1 MGVHFN
7 LLQSKMLS
15 LWILSILLLGGS
27 ASPLTDQALISD
39 EALEEVVALEE
50 VEEALE
56 EVESRERALEQ
67 QLLATLL
74 EEERLLDTEGAG
86 AESGK
91 FIGTN
96 AEGDFTLLSVPFA
109 RGSPSVTFNDTTAS
123 TLSTVGNAALFLGGL
138 YLLSGFPAAA
148 SALADPFGIT
158 RRLGVA
164 APVRAARP
172 RAGAPAP
179 RFQHRISPGD
189 DAFMKKPK
197 LEKMKSP
204 RPALLKPKKP
214 SKGFLPPQ
222 LKSVNR
228 PLSAANLHDKKKKP
242 QIAERQQRPQLPRFR
257 IPSLPPLRMPQL
269 PRLRRPTF
277 RPLQFNN
284 PFSRPSR
291 PRPAAQQAAGS
302 PAAGRPAPQNSG
314 RPASPAPPQQAPVS
328 QRTPATTSQRA
339 PVPATP
345 QLNIQ
350 QFAPAPQQ
358 PQFAPPQQSAPL
370 RLPTPDLGST
380 DFSFSS
386 DPFSEFQSD
395 NFGPDE
401 ESFRDLINSQFGAD
415 LDSQRLP
422 SSRR

>member
-1 MGVHFN
+1 MVYPSNYSCVNAFN
-7 LLQSKMLS
+7 SINIEKRDKFLSTASKKASSKQIQLS
-15 LWILSILLLGGS
+15 
-27 ASPLTDQALISD
+27 
-39 EALEEVVALEE
+39 
-50 VEEALE
+50 
-56 EVESRERALEQ
+56 
-67 QLLATLL
+67 
-74 EEERLLDTEGAG
+74 
-86 AESGK
+86 
-91 FIGTN
+91 
-96 AEGDFTLLSVPFA
+96 GDFTLLSVPFA
-109 RGSPSVTFNDTTAS
+109 RGASVTFNDTTAS

-148 SALADPFGIT
+148 SALADPFGIS

-164 APVRAARP
+164 APARAPRP

-228 PLSAANLHDKKKKP
+228 ALGAANLHDKKKKP

-291 PRPAAQQAAGS
+291 PRPAAQQAGAS
-302 PAAGRPAPQNSG
+302 PPAGRPAPQNAG
-314 RPASPAPPQQAPVS
+314 RPAQPQPSTQAAPVFRPSSPATPQQAPVS

-345 QLNIQ
+345 QLNTQ

-395 NFGPDE
+395 K
-401 ESFRDLINSQFGAD
+401 
-415 LDSQRLP
+415 
-422 SSRR
+422 

>member
-1 MGVHFN
+1 MIYPSNNSYNIAFN
-7 LLQSKMLS
+7 SINIEKRDKFLSTASKKS
-15 LWILSILLLGGS
+15 KICEPSSKQIQFS
-27 ASPLTDQALISD
+27 
-39 EALEEVVALEE
+39 
-50 VEEALE
+50 
-56 EVESRERALEQ
+56 
-67 QLLATLL
+67 
-74 EEERLLDTEGAG
+74 
-86 AESGK
+86 
-91 FIGTN
+91 
-96 AEGDFTLLSVPFA
+96 GDFTLLSVPFA

-148 SALADPFGIT
+148 SALADPFGIS

-164 APVRAARP
+164 APSRAARP
-172 RAGAPAP
+172 RAGSPAP

-228 PLSAANLHDKKKKP
+228 ALGAANLHDKKKKP

-291 PRPAAQQAAGS
+291 PRPAAQQAGAQA
-302 PAAGRPAPQNSG
+302 PPAGRPAPQNSG
-314 RPASPAPPQQAPVS
+314 RPAQPQPSTQAAPVFRPSSPATPQQAPVS

-345 QLNIQ
+345 QLNTQ

-395 NFGPDE
+395 K
-401 ESFRDLINSQFGAD
+401 
-415 LDSQRLP
+415 
-422 SSRR
+422 